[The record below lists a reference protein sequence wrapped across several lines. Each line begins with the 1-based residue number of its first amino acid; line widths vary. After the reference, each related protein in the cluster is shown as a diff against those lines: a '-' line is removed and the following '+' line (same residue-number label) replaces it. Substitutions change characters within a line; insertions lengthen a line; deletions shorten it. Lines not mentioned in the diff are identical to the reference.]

1 MLRRILTIISVGL
14 IAGVNADQDKLDQ
27 VQKSLDKI
35 MAKAGISISGEFRS
49 QYLSSEVSG
58 GKVDSI
64 STAKKL
70 RNTES
75 NEYTSVD
82 FDIKARPNE
91 YVSARA
97 MFRMHQNWQ
106 NFFSDISNP
115 IFSRWI
121 SIDGNPMDMFRFSV
135 GDFKERYSPLTLW
148 SPDIDILYE
157 PYIFA
162 KQRQMAMDELFLG
175 DNYRILQGVNLGFD
189 AEVAPI
195 FNEFHFSL
203 IGSRLR
209 SEETNI
215 QNGSMV
221 ATLLENTDVMS
232 KYFVGGNLDVTFMKA
247 LSVGATY
254 LYLFD
259 HKGSYKGS
267 DTIADTLAQ
276 HTSVMSFRPSVD
288 VGKFIGNTD
297 VFQFN
302 VGGEVAFSFDNKT
315 TFTSAIFEDSTTMG
329 TALDAGAKLGITP
342 NNNFGIKLNG
352 SFISNDKD
360 FRNELAQT
368 PSFISASTNRAYKYS
383 RIMNTESDP
392 DTLVSHYS
400 TFDALYNSVFK
411 FVPSAETNRWA
422 KAPFMKNAYYRGIM
436 TQGEF
441 ANLEFDPSVQL
452 VMPFGPATPNR
463 SGIDADL
470 KLSVLEGG
478 LEASGLISILK
489 DKTPDSIAGVAL
501 PKTSYSQMGVG
512 GKVDIGKLVKIE
524 NVLAISGSIVGS
536 SASNGE
542 GANIKKIT
550 SEFINFGVHCQV
562 WKRLWANLGIQQI
575 NNTATSA
582 DLTINEN
589 AVTHW
594 STGLE
599 WKVSDGAS
607 LEGSVGQI
615 IVDEKEG
622 QILVDRQGKVVE
634 DTEFNGENDF
644 KQFLVNVFMTV
655 KF

>member
-35 MAKAGISISGEFRS
+35 LAKAGISFSGEFRS

-64 STAKKL
+64 STANKL
-70 RNTES
+70 RNSES

-121 SIDGNPMDMFRFSV
+121 SIDGNPMDMFRFNI
-135 GDFKERYSPLTLW
+135 GDFKEKYSPLTLW
-148 SPDIDILYE
+148 SPDIDIIYE

-162 KQRQMAMDELFLG
+162 KQRQVAMDELFLG
-175 DNYRILQGVNLGFD
+175 DNYRVLQGVNLGFD

-195 FNEFHFSL
+195 FNEFHFGL

-209 SEETNI
+209 SEQTDI
-215 QNGSMV
+215 LNGSKV
-221 ATLLENTDVMS
+221 ATELENTDIMS

-247 LSVGATY
+247 LSVGGTY
-254 LYLFD
+254 LYIFD

-267 DTIADTLAQ
+267 DTTADTLAQ
-276 HTSVMSFRPSVD
+276 HTSVMSLRPSVD
-288 VGKFIGNTD
+288 IGKFIGNTD
-297 VFQFN
+297 VFQIN
-302 VGGEVAFSFDNKT
+302 VGGEFAFSSDIKT
-315 TFTSAIFEDSTTMG
+315 TFDKTSKDFKDSSTNGSAI
-329 TALDAGAKLGITP
+329 DAGLKVGLTP

-352 SFISNDKD
+352 SFISNGKD

-368 PSFISASTNRAYKYS
+368 PSFIAGS
-383 RIMNTESDP
+383 RVMNTESDKDSTVP
-392 DTLVSHYS
+392 SHYS
-400 TFDALYNSVFK
+400 TYDALYNTVFK
-411 FVPSAETNRWA
+411 FVPSAESNNWS
-422 KAPFMKNAYYRGIM
+422 KGPFMKTAYYRGIM
-436 TQGEF
+436 TQGEL
-441 ANLEFDPSVQL
+441 AKLDLDPAVQL

-470 KLSVLEGG
+470 KLTALEGG
-478 LEASGLISILK
+478 FEASGLISMLNDKDAIIL
-489 DKTPDSIAGVAL
+489 AGKEL
-501 PKTSYSQMGVG
+501 PKTSYSQMGG
-512 GKVDIGKLVKIE
+512 GVKIDIGRLTKIS
-524 NVLAISGSIVGS
+524 NVLAISVSYVGS
-536 SASNGE
+536 SASNGD
-542 GANIKKIT
+542 GASKEKIT
-550 SEFINFGVHCQV
+550 SDFINFGAHCQL
-562 WKRLWANLGIQQI
+562 WKRLWANGGLQLI
-575 NNTATSA
+575 NNKAALGDS
-582 DLTINEN
+582 TINEN
-589 AVTHW
+589 AMTHW
-594 STGLE
+594 AAGLE
-599 WKVSDGAS
+599 WKVADGAS
-607 LEGSVGQI
+607 LEASVGQI
-615 IVDEKEG
+615 NVDN
-622 QILVDRQGKVVE
+622 KVN
-634 DTEFNGENDF
+634 DLDDF

>member
-70 RNTES
+70 RNSES

-175 DNYRILQGVNLGFD
+175 DNYRVLQGVNLGFD

-221 ATLLENTDVMS
+221 ATLLENTEIMS
-232 KYFVGGNLDVTFMKA
+232 KYFVGGNLDLTFMKGI
-247 LSVGATY
+247 SVGGTY

-276 HTSVMSFRPSVD
+276 HTTVMSLRPSVD
-288 VGKFIGNTD
+288 IGKFIGNTD

-302 VGGEVAFSFDNKT
+302 VGAEAAFSFDNKT
-315 TFTSAIFEDSTTMG
+315 TFTSAKFEDSTTMG
-329 TALDAGAKLGITP
+329 TALDVGAKLGLTP

-368 PSFISASTNRAYKYS
+368 PSFIGGR
-383 RIMNTESDP
+383 RILNTESDK
-392 DTLVSHYS
+392 DTTTPSHYS
-400 TFDALYNSVFK
+400 TFDALYHSVFK
-411 FVPSAETNRWA
+411 FVPSEGTNGWA
-422 KAPFMKNAYYRGIM
+422 KAPYMKTAYFRGIM
-436 TQGEF
+436 TQGELY
-441 ANLEFDPSVQL
+441 NVQFDPAVQL
-452 VMPFGPATPNR
+452 VMPFGPATANR
-463 SGIDADL
+463 SGLDADL
-470 KLSVLEGG
+470 KLTALEGG
-478 LEASGLISILK
+478 LEASGLISMLS
-489 DKTPDSIAGVAL
+489 DKNADLDLAGNEL
-501 PKTSYSQMGVG
+501 PKTKYSQMGG
-512 GKVDIGKLVKIE
+512 GLKVDIGKLVKIK
-524 NVLAISGSIVGS
+524 NTLAISGSYVGS
-536 SASNGE
+536 SATKGE
-542 GANIKKIT
+542 GAAKEKI
-550 SEFINFGVHCQV
+550 SSDFVNFGTHLQI
-562 WKRLWANLGIQQI
+562 WKRLWTNEGLQIITNKYVFGDANLEEYTMT
-575 NNTATSA
+575 NWSA
-582 DLTINEN
+582 
-589 AVTHW
+589 
-594 STGLE
+594 GLE
-599 WKVSDGAS
+599 WKVADGAS
-607 LEGSVGQI
+607 LEGSLGQI
-615 IVDEKEG
+615 IYDNKIVNGVTIPDDVKEKG
-622 QILVDRQGKVVE
+622 YIY
-634 DTEFNGENDF
+634 DF